1 MKKKILSVLI
11 IGVLSVTTISV
22 SPNTTV
28 NAVEVSQA
36 VSSKEFKSGSLTFR
50 VNKDG
55 KTVTLIKCG
64 SKSSSITL
72 PSKVTY
78 NKKSY
83 TVNSIGQSCFAKLTN
98 LKTLTLPDTIK
109 VINDYAFNGCKS
121 LTTINLPEGLTEIK
135 GYAFKGCSS
144 LSNITLPNTLTKMG
158 SGIFSGC
165 TKLKSITIPKSITK
179 ASYAFNGSSIESI
192 VFDENIKTIPV
203 NICYNSKKLN
213 SVTLPSKVTKICGNA
228 FTNCCSLKSIEL
240 PNTIKTI
247 EPYAFK
253 NTGLTSVTLPKYLS
267 EGKNAFYGSPITY
280 AKISSAK
287 LSIPSNVFN
296 GCSKLTKVSIPASI
310 QVIESE
316 AFKGLKNLSE
326 VIFEEGSL
334 TTIEAKAFA
343 DCKNLKKI
351 SLPKTLT
358 SIDDTAF
365 SNCPN
370 LVIRTEKDS
379 YVYKYAVKNN
389 IKVSTETVEDL
400 VNSST
405 IYDYTLKTGDKV
417 ILLGSAS
424 GGTGDY
430 RYSYYYTEPDS
441 TNKVALAVNSRSTK
455 VSKKLNKIGT
465 YRISISVKDSS
476 GEVKT
481 KSFNVKVSDSKLDF
495 KLTSNINNNSY
506 VSVKSKLE
514 CSVEPFNGS
523 PDYKLIVYGKIGKES
538 DWVRLSSV
546 KPDDKSFSYNLT
558 KAGKYYFK
566 ILIYD
571 KNNEKEYKEFQF
583 TVR

>member
-1 MKKKILSVLI
+1 MKKKILSLFI
-11 IGVLSVTTISV
+11 TGVIALTSVATL
-22 SPNTTV
+22 PNTTV

-50 VNKDG
+50 INNDG
-55 KTVTLIKCG
+55 KTVTLIKCE
-64 SKSSSITL
+64 STSSSVKIV
-72 PSKVTY
+72 SKVTY

-83 TVNSIGQSCFAKLTN
+83 TINSIGQSCFAKLTN

-135 GYAFKGCSS
+135 GYAFQKCSS
-144 LSNITLPNTLTKMG
+144 LSELTLPTTLKKLG
-158 SGIFSGC
+158 SSVFSGC
-165 TKLKSITIPKSITK
+165 TNFKSVTIPKTLTST
-179 ASYAFNGSSIESI
+179 SYSFNGSSIESI
-192 VFDENIKTIPV
+192 VFDDSIKTIPA
-203 NICYNSKKLN
+203 NLCANAKKLN
-213 SVTLPSKVTKICGNA
+213 SVTLPSGVTKIGKNA
-228 FTNCCSLKSIEL
+228 FSNCYALKSIVL

-280 AKISSAK
+280 AKTSSTK

-326 VIFEEGSL
+326 IVFTEGSL

-351 SLPKTLT
+351 TLPKTLT

-365 SNCPN
+365 ANCTN

-405 IYDYTLKTGDKV
+405 VYDYTLKTGDKV

-441 TNKVALAVNSRSTK
+441 TNKVALAVNSRSTE

-465 YRISISVKDSS
+465 YRVTISVKDSA
-476 GEVKT
+476 GTVKS
-481 KSFNVKVSDSKLDF
+481 KSFNVTVSDTKLDF
-495 KLTSNINNNSY
+495 KLTSNFSNNSY

-538 DWVRLSSV
+538 DWVRLTSV

-558 KAGKYYFK
+558 KTGKYYFK
-566 ILIYD
+566 ITIYD
-571 KNNEKEYKEFQF
+571 KNNEKEYKELQF

>member
-22 SPNTTV
+22 SPNTTA

-36 VSSKEFKSGSLTFR
+36 VSSKQFQSGSLTFEI
-50 VNKDG
+50 NKDK

-72 PSKVTY
+72 PSKVKY

-83 TVNSIGQSCFAKLTN
+83 TVNSIGQSCFKNLTA
-98 LKTLTLPDTIK
+98 LTTLTLPNTVKI
-109 VINDYAFNGCKS
+109 IRDYAFSGCKS
-121 LTTINLPEGLTEIK
+121 LTTVNLPEGLTEIR

-144 LSNITLPNTLTKMG
+144 LANITLPNTLTKLG
-158 SGIFSGC
+158 SGVFSGC
-165 TKLKSITIPKSITK
+165 TKLKSISIPKSITK

-192 VFDENIKTIPV
+192 VFDEAMKTIPAY
-203 NICYNSKKLN
+203 ICYNSRNLN
-213 SVTLPSKVTKICGNA
+213 SVTLPSAVTKICGNA
-228 FTNCCSLKSIEL
+228 FANCYKLKSISL
-240 PNTIKTI
+240 PNTIRTI

-253 NTGLTSVTLPKYLS
+253 NTGLTSVTLPQYLTT
-267 EGKNAFYGSPITY
+267 GKNAFYGSSITY
-280 AKISSAK
+280 ASAGAGK
-287 LSIPSNVFN
+287 NTIPSNVFN
-296 GCSKLTKVSIPASI
+296 GCSKLTKIFIRSSIKTI
-310 QVIESE
+310 KSE

-326 VIFEEGSL
+326 VTFKEGNL
-334 TTIEAKAFA
+334 TTIEANAFA

-389 IKVSTETVEDL
+389 IKVSTETVQDL

-405 IYDYTLKTGDKV
+405 IYDYTLKTGDKL
-417 ILLGSAS
+417 ILLGAAS
-424 GGTGDY
+424 GGAGDY
-430 RYSYYYTEPDS
+430 KYSYYYTEPNS
-441 TNKVALAVNSRSTK
+441 TKKTALATNSRSTK
-455 VSKKLNKIGT
+455 VTKRLYKTGT
-465 YRISISVKDSS
+465 YRISISVKDSA
-476 GEVKT
+476 GNVKT
-481 KSFNVKVSDSKLDF
+481 KSFKVKVSDSKLDF

-506 VSVKSKLE
+506 ASVKSKLE

-523 PDYKLIVYGKIGKES
+523 PDYKMVVYGKIGKES
-538 DWVRLSSV
+538 KWVKLTSV

-566 ILIYD
+566 IAIYD
-571 KNNEKEYKEFQF
+571 KNNEKEYKELQF